1 MGKKNAVEFMKIR
14 RYVLNLIATG
24 GDMPQRIPSS
34 RKLGEMFGVTHPTA
48 LRAIQALTED
58 GYLQPLRGGG
68 SITCPANCNL
78 KNTRLFG
85 FLEGDGKIA
94 IDIYYTVCLYSIAA
108 RELTRRN
115 LTYCCQHLYLNS
127 PADLESMIQE
137 NHLAGLVALN
147 IRLPELK
154 AEVCRMK
161 ERGVPVISLFG
172 RLPGVSSCG
181 YSYQEY
187 YAMGL
192 NRLFRE
198 KRREIV
204 ILVSPAFTIDEAI
217 RAAVKEQ
224 CALHSVPEE
233 RVLILKD
240 TPEMLAEQLEEML
253 QAGRRFDGVIG
264 NHAILPSYE
273 ILDQYL
279 DLEQECRVINSEF
292 TIYDEMKYT
301 GYAINFD
308 WGKVVPDMI
317 DDLLLQ
323 TDSQDVPVKN
333 QTIGLYFT
341 FYKNGTQ
348 VFSEKN

>member
-154 AEVCRMK
+154 K
-161 ERGVPVISLFG
+161 
-172 RLPGVSSCG
+172 RLCS
-181 YSYQEY
+181 YSH
-187 YAMGL
+187 
-192 NRLFRE
+192 
-198 KRREIV
+198 
-204 ILVSPAFTIDEAI
+204 PA
-217 RAAVKEQ
+217 
-224 CALHSVPEE
+224 EE
-233 RVLILKD
+233 RVYFFLSDKRYIL
-240 TPEMLAEQLEEML
+240 
-253 QAGRRFDGVIG
+253 
-264 NHAILPSYE
+264 
-273 ILDQYL
+273 
-279 DLEQECRVINSEF
+279 
-292 TIYDEMKYT
+292 
-301 GYAINFD
+301 
-308 WGKVVPDMI
+308 
-317 DDLLLQ
+317 
-323 TDSQDVPVKN
+323 
-333 QTIGLYFT
+333 
-341 FYKNGTQ
+341 
-348 VFSEKN
+348 

>member
-1 MGKKNAVEFMKIR
+1 MGKKFAVEFMKIR

-24 GDMPQRIPSS
+24 GDMPQRVPSS

-154 AEVCRMK
+154 AEVCRKVCCRRSVTEVMK
-161 ERGVPVISLFG
+161 LCFLRVRADGRSPEGGVASTRTQRFSSG
-172 RLPGVSSCG
+172 R
-181 YSYQEY
+181 
-187 YAMGL
+187 
-192 NRLFRE
+192 
-198 KRREIV
+198 
-204 ILVSPAFTIDEAI
+204 
-217 RAAVKEQ
+217 
-224 CALHSVPEE
+224 
-233 RVLILKD
+233 
-240 TPEMLAEQLEEML
+240 
-253 QAGRRFDGVIG
+253 
-264 NHAILPSYE
+264 
-273 ILDQYL
+273 
-279 DLEQECRVINSEF
+279 
-292 TIYDEMKYT
+292 
-301 GYAINFD
+301 
-308 WGKVVPDMI
+308 
-317 DDLLLQ
+317 
-323 TDSQDVPVKN
+323 
-333 QTIGLYFT
+333 
-341 FYKNGTQ
+341 
-348 VFSEKN
+348 